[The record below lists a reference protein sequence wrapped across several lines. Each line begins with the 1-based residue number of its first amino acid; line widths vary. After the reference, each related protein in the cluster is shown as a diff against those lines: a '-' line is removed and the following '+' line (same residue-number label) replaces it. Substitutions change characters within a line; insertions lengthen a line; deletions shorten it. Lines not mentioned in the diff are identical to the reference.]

1 MFLLRVGHCPSLH
14 RQSYLQFVP
23 QLFRLALTPPAAA
36 ECGSVYKHIRLCVCQ
51 HVCPAAMVMNLCVL
65 RWESLSCPAA
75 VVAPPCCTPYKH
87 TPTNVCSL
95 LILYSLW
102 LCVCVCIVSDSSFS
116 QRVDGTKWCFWGAC
130 RRAAALKKNGPL
142 WAAVSLVKQGS
153 GKKVH
158 LETQVVN
165 CTDVD
170 VKNWTLFTGHQSSNT
185 ESGLIIFFFW
195 VSFFLTIVS
204 PLLPEALHRPFGL
217 DSAAL
222 TEAVRWSSKE
232 NLLGAA
238 ESDPN
243 LFVALYDFVA
253 SGDNTLSITKGKYLK
268 TENDEG
274 SSRIVGHC
282 STAINWDFTKEK
294 KKVLLCLS
302 RSSMTC
308 L

>member
-1 MFLLRVGHCPSLH
+1 MFLLRVGHCLSLH

-75 VVAPPCCTPYKH
+75 VVAPPSCTPYKH

-102 LCVCVCIVSDSSFS
+102 LCVCVCVVSDSSFS

-170 VKNWTLFTGHQSSNT
+170 VKNWTLFTGRQSSNT
-185 ESGLIIFFFW
+185 ESGLIMFFFLSM
-195 VSFFLTIVS
+195 SFFLPNNCFSSSARSSS
-204 PLLPEALHRPFGL
+204 PTLRPGL
-217 DSAAL
+217 
-222 TEAVRWSSKE
+222 
-232 NLLGAA
+232 
-238 ESDPN
+238 
-243 LFVALYDFVA
+243 
-253 SGDNTLSITKGKYLK
+253 
-268 TENDEG
+268 
-274 SSRIVGHC
+274 C
-282 STAINWDFTKEK
+282 STDGGSALE
-294 KKVLLCLS
+294 LQGEPA
-302 RSSMTC
+302 RSSWERPQPLCCTLWLC
-308 L
+308 CQRRQHPQHNQR